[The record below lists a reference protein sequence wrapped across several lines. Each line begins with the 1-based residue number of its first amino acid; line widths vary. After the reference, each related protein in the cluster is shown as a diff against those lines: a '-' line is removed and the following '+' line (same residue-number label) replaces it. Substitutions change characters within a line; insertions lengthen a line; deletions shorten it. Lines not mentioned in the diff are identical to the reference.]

1 MMYERGTSDDILS
14 STTAIA
20 LLEAGIVQFGQYG
33 LKATTRNV
41 AEQASANIAAI
52 PYYFRNKKGLY
63 NACMHYIVDKIWET
77 IGNSVQLFEAI
88 PKDGEGKIPKTDAK
102 ACYLQIMDTFCGFFL
117 ENPDSLNWA
126 QFIMREHSSPT
137 EAYRIFYDRY
147 YKHVQ
152 DIKLHLLCT
161 CLDKPFNDKRIKLQ
175 SHALFG
181 QVLGFLV
188 ARETLLNGLK
198 QDDLSKED
206 IALIKDVVRAH
217 ALAII
222 GE

>member
-102 ACYLQIMDTFCGFFL
+102 ACYLQIMDT
-117 ENPDSLNWA
+117 
-126 QFIMREHSSPT
+126 
-137 EAYRIFYDRY
+137 
-147 YKHVQ
+147 
-152 DIKLHLLCT
+152 
-161 CLDKPFNDKRIKLQ
+161 LDKPFDDKRIKFQ